1 MNTSSILDLDSP
13 YIKSYA
19 TEANLAKAMQA
30 AEITKVRHLVVRTPR
45 GRWTALVLGFQQHL
59 LGSGWAMVS

>member
-1 MNTSSILDLDSP
+1 MTSALDLDSP
-13 YIKSYA
+13 YIRSYA
-19 TEANLAKAMQA
+19 SEANLAKAMQA
-30 AEITKVRHLVVRTPR
+30 AKITEVRHLVVRTPR